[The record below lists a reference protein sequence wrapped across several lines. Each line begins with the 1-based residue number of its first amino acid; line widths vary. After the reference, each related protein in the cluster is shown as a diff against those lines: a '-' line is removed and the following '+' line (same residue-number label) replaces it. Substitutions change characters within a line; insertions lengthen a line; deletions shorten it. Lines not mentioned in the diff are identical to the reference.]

1 MAFLNLPLSDVLNSK
16 KPEQKEPAVKQR
28 RNYTGAIRD
37 RLTSSWVAPN
47 SSADSLINGSNKILR
62 QRAREVIRNNPWG
75 RNAAR
80 QIVSNVVGPNGFK
93 LQSSVKKLRGQTLDN
108 KINNAIESKFK
119 KWSNHKSCDVAGRS
133 SFVDICRLVMMAMI
147 TDGECLIRIIKQP
160 FGKSSIPF
168 ALQILEGDMLD
179 DDYSGRD
186 SKGSNWKM
194 GIRQDKWG
202 RALEYCF
209 FSKHPGETAFPSV
222 TGQQRHVLVPAD
234 EVIHLFVPDRSSQS
248 RGVTQ
253 FASSLQSL
261 HHIDGYAN
269 AALTSARANACLQGF
284 IENKD
289 PELDNGG
296 EVLEEERITDFQ
308 PGTFHYLNP
317 NESINI
323 PDMDSPNK
331 EFPEFMR
338 AMLRSVAASVG
349 IGFESVSK
357 DFSQSNYSSSRLSLL
372 EDRAQYRAIQN
383 YLIEH
388 FLEPVYENFIEMSVL
403 SGNLNLPNYETDSE
417 RYQQVRFV
425 PRGFSFIDPQREV
438 AAAKESIK
446 AGFKTVTDIVSEQ
459 GGDINEV
466 IATRADELDKMNQ
479 LNLVFDT
486 DIAATSTINESNIN
500 TNDNQ
505 DSTNGE
511 QT

>member
-1 MAFLNLPLSDVLNSK
+1 
-16 KPEQKEPAVKQR
+16 
-28 RNYTGAIRD
+28 
-37 RLTSSWVAPN
+37 
-47 SSADSLINGSNKILR
+47 
-62 QRAREVIRNNPWG
+62 
-75 RNAAR
+75 
-80 QIVSNVVGPNGFK
+80 
-93 LQSSVKKLRGQTLDN
+93 
-108 KINNAIESKFK
+108 
-119 KWSNHKSCDVAGRS
+119 
-133 SFVDICRLVMMAMI
+133 
-147 TDGECLIRIIKQP
+147 
-160 FGKSSIPF
+160 
-168 ALQILEGDMLD
+168 
-179 DDYSGRD
+179 
-186 SKGSNWKM
+186 
-194 GIRQDKWG
+194 
-202 RALEYCF
+202 
-209 FSKHPGETAFPSV
+209 
-222 TGQQRHVLVPAD
+222 
-234 EVIHLFVPDRSSQS
+234 
-248 RGVTQ
+248 
-253 FASSLQSL
+253 
-261 HHIDGYAN
+261 
-269 AALTSARANACLQGF
+269 
-284 IENKD
+284 
-289 PELDNGG
+289 
-296 EVLEEERITDFQ
+296 
-308 PGTFHYLNP
+308 
-317 NESINI
+317 
-323 PDMDSPNK
+323 
-331 EFPEFMR
+331 MR

-388 FLEPVYENFIEMSVL
+388 FLEPVYENFLEMSVL

-417 RYQQVRFV
+417 RYKQVRFV